1 MRRLVAV
8 RRRERSL
15 TLTKLSKEIL
25 LRQTNIPACNAA
37 LALALLHRQ
46 LLDTL
51 HESRRRHGP
60 FRKVGRPIKR
70 PSRQDH
76 VAPLFANENFPSFE
90 LKLLRQPNCSTA
102 IVHEDL
108 RFVLHTASQG
118 LMYMPMAYT

>member
-1 MRRLVAV
+1 MRRLGRGEEAG
-8 RRRERSL
+8 
-15 TLTKLSKEIL
+15 KEPNANEIVQRNSF
-25 LRQTNIPACNAA
+25 RQTNIPACNTA

-90 LKLLRQPNCSTA
+90 LKLLS
-102 IVHEDL
+102 
-108 RFVLHTASQG
+108 
-118 LMYMPMAYT
+118 